1 MNWVRGVRV
10 PSVGPCGPRSSRE
23 PGPLRHCAT
32 PALWPPSRSG
42 GFPTRPI
49 EVLGGRARQEMRS
62 LQSYLRQEIITLADG
77 PTKADLVARIAA
89 VLQGIPETDP
99 TVGTVLAD
107 ITAERR

>member
-1 MNWVRGVRV
+1 
-10 PSVGPCGPRSSRE
+10 
-23 PGPLRHCAT
+23 
-32 PALWPPSRSG
+32 
-42 GFPTRPI
+42 
-49 EVLGGRARQEMRS
+49 MRS

-77 PTKADLVARIAA
+77 PTKADLVARIEA